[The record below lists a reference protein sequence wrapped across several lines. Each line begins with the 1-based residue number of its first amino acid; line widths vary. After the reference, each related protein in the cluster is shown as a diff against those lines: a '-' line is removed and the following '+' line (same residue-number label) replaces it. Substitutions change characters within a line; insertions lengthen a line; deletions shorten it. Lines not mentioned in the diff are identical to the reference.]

1 MKAPFALALAAL
13 STLPLRAEEPDFAV
27 KTAEHQQG
35 ARKLSGEQD
44 ELAADVQQLAI
55 EQTAP
60 KVIELL
66 KQCEDLMGEASE
78 RLSTHDTGGET
89 ISAQTE
95 VIEKIYQAAKARQQ
109 QQQQGGSGESGG
121 AMLDMM
127 ERMMG
132 KSPASDQAQ
141 GSKPG
146 EEAGDQAGKGMTGDS
161 STANGGVQ
169 GAGDGKEEERRVP
182 KATGTAGK
190 GLPEEFRQALDAY
203 NRGAEKLAK

>member
-13 STLPLRAEEPDFAV
+13 SALPLRAEEPDLAE

-109 QQQQGGSGESGG
+109 QQQGDSGEGGS

-132 KSPASDQAQ
+132 KSPASDQAP
-141 GSKPG
+141 GDKPG
-146 EEAGDQAGKGMTGDS
+146 SEAGDQAGKGMTGDS
-161 STANGGVQ
+161 STANGGVP

-182 KATGTAGK
+182 KAAGTAGK